1 MQHKKLSFSKCTD
14 TIFQVHRYHLK
25 LSWAFPSTQILCW
38 PEMGFSKYTDTI
50 LNWAGLF
57 QVHRYYVD
65 LNWTLWAL
73 LTVTEG
79 TYCWCWAVSE
89 CVDLYKAT
97 SPIFLLFHWLMKCLF
112 LCWNVDQISIA
123 SMASTD
129 AACLWSVRNPCNTPH
144 KHWPL
149 A

>member
-1 MQHKKLSFSKCTD
+1 MFLLVVRRIFWETGCSTKSWAFPSAQIPFSKCTD

-25 LSWAFPSTQILCW
+25 LSWAFPSTQIPCW
-38 PEMGFSKYTDTI
+38 PE
-50 LNWAGLF
+50 LN
-57 QVHRYYVD
+57 
-65 LNWTLWAL
+65 L
-73 LTVTEG
+73 LGITTVTEG

-97 SPIFLLFHWLMKCLF
+97 STVCLLLHWLMKCLF
-112 LCWNVDQISIA
+112 LCWNVGQFSIA

-144 KHWPL
+144 NDHL
-149 A
+149 HRLT